1 MYNTRPRSVLTNAAS
16 GTGQPEYMRVN
27 CLMLAFAFVLPY
39 HVLRT
44 AAGAGHRVHVL
55 GNGPSRGLKWSRHCA
70 SYRESRFDR
79 TGEADDLL
87 LAEIRNVVRDHDID
101 IILPSDDVSTRL
113 IAALRPRLPVPSSLV
128 PEVASFDLLNDKWRF
143 TRFCA
148 EHGVRAP
155 QGWLYRS
162 AADLRAALD
171 DGSLQLPLT
180 VKPLNYSAGVGV
192 LHLTAPADL
201 TAIEA
206 IDYRPIL
213 VQRHIFGETIG
224 INVLCRDGEILAH
237 ATQRRDDRRFELF
250 ANPDLLAN
258 VTRLAAAARFTGPAN
273 LDVVLEDATGL
284 GYIVE
289 CNPRFWYSIY
299 MAMIVGANF
308 VDLAIRGRS
317 APPLLDASVRLSLG
331 EIVRRPWQATRTD
344 WKMVHYH
351 LSDPIPFLFQRSGAF
366 DGRDISVPPT
376 TTAGDD
382 EEPQS
387 TAAPSSGG
395 VSDRASYRT
404 IAA

>member
-1 MYNTRPRSVLTNAAS
+1 
-16 GTGQPEYMRVN
+16 MRVK

-79 TGEADDLL
+79 THEADDLL
-87 LAEIRNVVRDHDID
+87 LAEICGVVRKHDID
-101 IILPSDDVSTRL
+101 MILPSDDVSTRL
-113 IAALRPRLPVPSSLV
+113 IAALRPRLPVPTSLV
-128 PEVASFDLLNDKWRF
+128 PEVATFDLLNDKWRF

-148 EHGVRAP
+148 EHDVRAP
-155 QGWLYRS
+155 QGWLCQS
-162 AADLRAALD
+162 ASDLRMALD
-171 DGSLQLPLT
+171 DGRLQLPLT

-192 LHLTAPADL
+192 LHLTTPADL
-201 TAIEA
+201 ATVEA

-224 INVLCRDGEILAH
+224 INVLCRDGEVLAH
-237 ATQRRDDRRFELF
+237 ATQRRDDRRFELLS
-250 ANPDLLAN
+250 NPDLLAN
-258 VTRLAAAARFTGPAN
+258 VTRLVAATGYTGPAN
-273 LDVVLEDATGL
+273 LDVVIEEATGL
-284 GYIVE
+284 SYIVE

-308 VDLAIRGRS
+308 VDLTLRGRG
-317 APPLLDASVRLSLG
+317 ATPLLDASVRLSLG
-331 EIVRRPWQATRTD
+331 DIVRRPWRTNWRASWAD

-351 LSDPIPFLFQRSGAF
+351 LSDPIPFLCQRSGAF
-366 DGRDISVPPT
+366 DGRDISVPPQPT
-376 TTAGDD
+376 EADAPHTTA
-382 EEPQS
+382 P
-387 TAAPSSGG
+387 
-395 VSDRASYRT
+395 VSDETGDPARYGT